1 MKITISLLL
10 SFTILL
16 AIFSNEIVYI
26 KFKINQNEI
35 AKTLCVLRKVK
46 NNTCNGYCVLKA
58 ELKIIEKAEKKANDI
73 LKEKQE
79 IVYVIS
85 KQTFNQYNPAFATD
99 IKKVAFCFNSQ
110 KTKSVSFK
118 LFHPPIV

>member
-1 MKITISLLL
+1 MLF
-10 SFTILL
+10 FT
-16 AIFSNEIVYI
+16 FR
-26 KFKINQNEI
+26 
-35 AKTLCVLRKVK
+35 KTQSVLRKVK

-58 ELKIIEKAEKKANDI
+58 ELKKIEKAEKKANDI